1 MRLGPGRVA
10 PIRGPGSREWRP
22 AGARAG
28 SRAATRRGA
37 AGEVPPRRP
46 PGRCPGRKRRGR
58 GRCPAHGSPAMELG
72 PPAAAFCAPHEPPGE
87 DWPRSGAAGEDPWK
101 KFEALL
107 PSPPPS
113 PLPGLAA
120 ADDGLPEPGGLPG
133 NRGAVVLRDCMWS
146 GLSGRERCG
155 RAPGEPLEAGLGGR
169 CVAPGAVFAWP
180 AGGATAAD
188 SKIRASSGSDSQSDS
203 EGEEID
209 VVTVEKRQALSVRKP
224 VTITVRAAP
233 SDPCT
238 KHFHLSIHQQQ
249 HNYAARSPSEVRPQ
263 EGPLEKGTQRDA
275 EEEEEGSGAD
285 AHSNGSAQSLGR
297 VVESFSLEPVLPKAG
312 SAPSSDTEDVSKRRN
327 HNYLERKR
335 RNDLRSRFLA
345 LRDQVPGLAA
355 CPKTPKVVILSK
367 ASEYLQ
373 SLLSAEQQMVA
384 EKQLLKLHRL
394 QLLKQISHLK
404 GVR

>member
-1 MRLGPGRVA
+1 
-10 PIRGPGSREWRP
+10 
-22 AGARAG
+22 
-28 SRAATRRGA
+28 
-37 AGEVPPRRP
+37 
-46 PGRCPGRKRRGR
+46 
-58 GRCPAHGSPAMELG
+58 MELG

-155 RAPGEPLEAGLGGR
+155 RAPGGPRHSPEGEPPAGLPSLPAR
-169 CVAPGAVFAWP
+169 WP
-180 AGGATAAD
+180 AAVGSQLETARV
-188 SKIRASSGSDSQSDS
+188 SRALLCPLFCA